1 VILVIVFDVVAATVK
16 KRILVVDDE
25 QDVTSTLKTALYKN
39 GLQVDSFNNPILALK
54 NFQAGSYDLLIIDI
68 DMPQMSG
75 FDLYEKIREIDNKVK
90 IRFLTTESQ
99 IKFGDAFPLLDVNC
113 FIKKPTEDK
122 EMVIKQVNKIIGQTE

>member
-1 VILVIVFDVVAATVK
+1 LVIVFDVVAATVK

-39 GLQVDSFNNPILALK
+39 GLKVDSFNNPILALK

-99 IKFGDAFPLLDVNC
+99 IKFGDAFPLPDVNC